1 MNMIVNQEL
10 LNSKSLSSVV
20 QIKAVY
26 RRDQRFWARR
36 PLTAD
41 MVVYAAADVLALVP
55 NIYLAMKR
63 LVQSKLHQSS
73 INCRKVSLW
82 LFYAQDSGRPDN

>member
-1 MNMIVNQEL
+1 MAFCDAQEKYL
-10 LNSKSLSSVV
+10 FF

-63 LVQSKLHQSS
+63 
-73 INCRKVSLW
+73 
-82 LFYAQDSGRPDN
+82 

>member
-1 MNMIVNQEL
+1 MFGAAPNPLKDQVKNLYWSFLFKQSL
-10 LNSKSLSSVV
+10 LKESCFF

-36 PLTAD
+36 PLTCD

-55 NIYLAMKR
+55 QIYEAMKR
-63 LVQSKLHQSS
+63 
-73 INCRKVSLW
+73 
-82 LFYAQDSGRPDN
+82 

>member
-1 MNMIVNQEL
+1 M
-10 LNSKSLSSVV
+10 
-20 QIKAVY
+20 Y

-63 LVQSKLHQSS
+63 YVVKIAKLKQ
-73 INCRKVSLW
+73 KVLCTVPIMSVAL
-82 LFYAQDSGRPDN
+82 YAEVTREEVVN